1 MRRATPAIFTFAL
14 AFACTARAA
23 FADDVPRLRWDQP
36 IRCMRRPGPAGHDGG
51 DVVRVQ
57 CEEQGTARVCL
68 VAPDHTPDGAEL
80 RRTRPCDSVQSES
93 AYVAL
98 SSSGA
103 RLLPAIAEA
112 PPGFARSD
120 RGRAYQ
126 VKFDLLDRVYVGAS
140 WAPVFQRPGA
150 GSVSP
155 AGFPF
160 GRARAEIGFEASVLS
175 PHGRSRHD
183 FRVLEGSAS
192 FGDFQLDGL
201 VFGYDYQQVHR
212 RPAGWLTTF
221 IGPPR
226 VHALTL
232 PLGFGFRLVEIE
244 DRPPGSRSTLDV
256 ELGELHASWNP
267 WQSAD
272 MYSHLRVEAGADSG
286 KYWHDRTVAAQ
297 GFGTGRWYVGFT
309 SAVRARLSLGEGG
322 LHALAADL
330 TYRRSVVVDGDLLGR
345 SMNRVKGSFAYE
357 GVLLAIN
364 DQPISLRVAATGASR
379 DDPTTGT
386 RSVELGI
393 NAGLRFSFWAPPRVF
408 EPLPELEDP

>member
-1 MRRATPAIFTFAL
+1 MRRATPAILTFVF

-36 IRCMRRPGPAGHDGG
+36 IRCMRKPGGE
-51 DVVRVQ
+51 VVRVQ
-57 CEEQGTARVCL
+57 CEGEGAARRCL
-68 VAPDHTPDGAEL
+68 IAPDRTPDGAEL
-80 RRTRPCDSVQSES
+80 HRTRTCDD
-93 AYVAL
+93 ARGDDTYAAL
-98 SSSGA
+98 VRSGTP
-103 RLLPAIAEA
+103 LVPAVAEA

-126 VKFDLLDRVYVGAS
+126 VKFDLLDRVYLGAS
-140 WAPVFQRPGA
+140 WSPVFQRSGLV
-150 GSVSP
+150 GP
-155 AGFPF
+155 AGAAPAGLSL
-160 GRARAEIGFEASVLS
+160 GRGRAEIGFEASVLS

-192 FGDFQLDGL
+192 FGDLQLEGL
-201 VFGYDYQQVHR
+201 VFGYDYQQIHR

-221 IGPPR
+221 FGPPR
-226 VHALTL
+226 VYPLNL
-232 PLGFGFRLVEIE
+232 PLGFGFRIVEIA
-244 DRPPGSRSTLDV
+244 DRPPGSRATLDI

-267 WQSAD
+267 WQSSD
-272 MYSHLRVEAGADSG
+272 MYSHLRVEAGADLG
-286 KYWHDRTVAAQ
+286 KYWRDRAAAAQ

-309 SAVRARLSLGEGG
+309 SAVRARLSLGDGG

-330 TYRRSVVVDGDLLGR
+330 VYRRPTLVAGDLSGR
-345 SMNRVKGSFAYE
+345 SMNRIKGSFAYE

-364 DQPISLRVAATGASR
+364 DQPISVRVAATGASR
-379 DDPTTGT
+379 DDPATGV
-386 RSVELGI
+386 RSVELGV